1 MCWSYRLCC
10 ACVCVSEMA
19 CVGLTDCVVPVC
31 VSEMACVGLT
41 DRVVPVCVCLRWHVL
56 VLQIVLCLCVWV

>member
-31 VSEMACVGLT
+31 V
-41 DRVVPVCVCLRWHVL
+41 CLRWHVL
-56 VLQIVLCLCVWV
+56 VLQIVLCLCVCV